1 MAHLAVGPSR
11 RFGPP
16 GSGGFQAN
24 HDDDDSYDDEDDDS
38 ISTQIPADKIRR
50 NYQLRA
56 GMEQAS
62 SSSASYQVNGNQETI
77 RVHLNESYFAHER
90 RQLVGLVSDV
100 RQKLNSFRMF
110 NPVKN
115 QEIIE
120 QQQEWSEKVSTI
132 MMSGSRII

>member
-1 MAHLAVGPSR
+1 MAHLTVSPSR
-11 RFGPP
+11 RFAPP
-16 GSGGFQAN
+16 ASGGFQAD
-24 HDDDDSYDDEDDDS
+24 DDDDSYDDDDDDS

-56 GMEQAS
+56 GMEQAT
-62 SSSASYQVNGNQETI
+62 SSASYQVNGNQETI

-90 RQLVGLVSDV
+90 RQLVGLISDV
-100 RQKLNSFRMF
+100 RQKLNSFRLF

-120 QQQEWSEKVSTI
+120 QQQQWSEKVSTI
-132 MMSGSRII
+132 MSRII